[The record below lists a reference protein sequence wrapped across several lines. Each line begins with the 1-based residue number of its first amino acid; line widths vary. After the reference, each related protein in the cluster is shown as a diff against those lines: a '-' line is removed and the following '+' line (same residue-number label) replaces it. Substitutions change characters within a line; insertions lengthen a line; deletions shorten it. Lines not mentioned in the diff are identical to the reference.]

1 MYDLDEIDC
10 PDCSGTGYDF
20 GDGGQCDRCGGTGTI
35 DVEDASNSEK
45 SDYFRKLGNDDDR
58 LILLT
63 IKNSLRFIIL

>member
-45 SDYFRKLGNDDDR
+45 SDYFRKLGNDDD
-58 LILLT
+58 
-63 IKNSLRFIIL
+63 